1 MNNLDYG
8 IIGNCQSA
16 ALINKQGTIE
26 WCCMP
31 NFDSAFVFAS
41 LLDKEK
47 GGSFGIETVGEY
59 QLEQKY
65 MNKTNIL
72 ITTFTRDGDSFALID
87 FMPRWK
93 EDAVTYTCPCDVV
106 RYLRHI
112 SGAPV
117 IRIKYNPKP
126 GYAKYEPTTE
136 VHGRYIKTYTTDGQY
151 ESVYLYSDISLD
163 DVAAGSEIT
172 IEKDQYL
179 LLSYNQKIVSPDMD
193 YVRLSYQKTKAYW
206 MDWAAHGRL
215 PDRYRAYVERSALT
229 LKMLACQKSGAVLA
243 AVTTSLPETI
253 GGVRNWDY
261 RFCWIRDASMT
272 ISVMARINHPNV
284 VRRFL
289 SFILDIIPY
298 KDDKIQI
305 MYGIHGQRNLAER
318 ELDWLGGYED
328 SKPVRVGND
337 AWHQKQNDIFGI
349 LLDAIYQ
356 SLCLFKGDMRSMDEL
371 WTIVRTLARHVEE
384 QWQEP
389 DKGIWEFRSND
400 RHFVFSKILCWVGA
414 DKASR
419 IAAMF
424 DMPKYVT
431 KYRTM
436 ANTIRSDVMKKG
448 INSDGCLAQA
458 YGMTYLDASNLL
470 AEPYGFLSAKDPI
483 YIRTVEKS
491 YERLCNNG
499 LMYRYRNED
508 DFGLPESSFTVC
520 SFWMIRALWKT
531 GKKELAEKMF
541 EDILSHTNHLG
552 LLSEDM
558 DFTTKRLL
566 GNFPQAYSHLA
577 LIDNAFTLSGQEKE
591 IPITDIPMPDIE
603 DILTKGGPF
612 V

>member
-59 QLEQKY
+59 EIGQKY
-65 MNKTNIL
+65 MSKTNIL
-72 ITTFTRDGDSFALID
+72 ITTFVRGGDSFALID

-93 EDAVTYTCPCDVV
+93 EDAATYHCPCDVV
-106 RYLRHI
+106 RYIRHI
-112 SGAPV
+112 SGSPT
-117 IRIKYNPKP
+117 IRIKYDPKP
-126 GYAKYEPTTE
+126 GYAKYEPKTAIFDK
-136 VHGRYIKTYTTDGQY
+136 YIKTYTVDGQY
-151 ESVYLYSDISLD
+151 ESVYLYSDIALD
-163 DVAAGSEIT
+163 DVAAGSEIA

-179 LLSYNQKIVSPDMD
+179 LLSYNQKIIRPDID
-193 YVRLSYQKTKAYW
+193 YVRLAYQKTKAYW
-206 MDWAAHGRL
+206 MDWSAHGRL

-243 AVTTSLPETI
+243 AVTTSIPETI

-272 ISVMARINHPNV
+272 ISVMARINHYNV

-298 KDDKIQI
+298 KDEKIQI

-318 ELDWLGGYED
+318 ELDWLCGYEG

-356 SLCLFKGDMRSMDEL
+356 SLCLFKGDVRSMDEL
-371 WTIVRTLARHVEE
+371 WTIVRTLARHVEDH
-384 QWQEP
+384 WQEP

-414 DKASR
+414 DRVSR

-424 DMPKYVT
+424 DMPEYVT
-431 KYRTM
+431 KYRVL
-436 ANTIRSDVMKKG
+436 ANTIRKDIMKNG
-448 INSDGCLAQA
+448 INAEGCLAQA
-458 YGMTYLDASNLL
+458 YGINYLDASNLL
-470 AEPYGFLSAKDPI
+470 AEPYGFISANDPI

-491 YERLCNNG
+491 YERLCRDG
-499 LMYRYRNED
+499 LMYRYLNED

-541 EDILSHTNHLG
+541 EGILSHTNHLG
-552 LLSEDM
+552 LLSEDI

-577 LIDNAFTLSGQEKE
+577 LIDNAFTLSGQESLNLE
-591 IPITDIPMPDIE
+591 SDIE
-603 DILTKGGPF
+603 MPEVGIY
-612 V
+612 